1 MNTLG
6 GSSFLQALG
15 WAIANSLW
23 QMALLWVGYQC
34 VFLLFRKVKASVK
47 TTTAT
52 LLLFGGFLWFVVSL
66 IRHYWELDLHPVAT
80 DGEGLFLNAYST
92 AQVTHTDLLAY
103 VNRFLGIGE
112 HYLPYLSFAYLL
124 VLVFLLV
131 RVVKSYQHVKEVR
144 TEGLT
149 RIDPQWKIYIQEL
162 AYRIGIRKEVRLWLS
177 EKIDVPATIGYLKP
191 LILIPIASFNQLSTE
206 QVEAI
211 LLHELAHIRRHD
223 YLLNLVI
230 TVIET
235 ILFFNPFA
243 QLITRHIKTERENSC
258 DDFVLQFRYN
268 PHAYA
273 SALLSLEK
281 QRMAPELAMAASG
294 KTELLNRIRRIL
306 NVPGRPMNYG
316 QKLMAM
322 LITAGI
328 LASLAWLTPENVENK
343 PILSGIS
350 VLLPAS
356 EEAPAPVDYVLPSAT
371 STSHKSTNVC
381 CSGNSRSHCP
391 KMDNQQEEAP
401 MQLLSEDTIKQ
412 WENLTVRNPEMDQ
425 IAEDPMVVDPK
436 MSFEPGSQ
444 VQIDIDSAIHLY
456 QDYQLINKNYQVINQ
471 DYQNK
476 VAQAAAKVE
485 AQWRTLQIQAILDQK
500 HAQIRS
506 DDIQTAKARADLAQS
521 AQVHALLARK
531 AQDVQ
536 IRNAQLKLLAVL
548 NTATKTMTVEQLAN
562 LQKLQL
568 NFQFQYQL
576 PNQEELQT
584 VIPDQKLR
592 DQEKRVLWEQE
603 KSKEAKQKGEH
614 TPQIILDFSKQKF
627 TQDSASKVVI
637 QILHCCKGNDDTIH
651 VVAFNNKKV
660 KSLKFLKFKPKDKA
674 KVMDQDEDDV
684 DPGIQADQ
692 PDWQAP
698 EAPVKPIQQT
708 YGTTVI
714 PTAYHLT
721 GYNTGTVN
729 TNAGIGYKNV
739 ALKYYTPAY
748 ATAYKERVV
757 YSKGGNTEIHNFLE
771 KLSDEGLLPVDRNVR
786 IVRTNGHI
794 TVNGVSFSDQ
804 LGREFKAYFQGKNF
818 LIYTTGRVIEAYFR

>member
-1 MNTLG
+1 MNNLG

-34 VFLLFRKVKASVK
+34 IFLLFRKVKASVK

-66 IRHYWELDLHPVAT
+66 IRHYWVLDLHPVAADNT
-80 DGEGLFLNAYST
+80 GSFFSSATAAPET
-92 AQVTHTDLLAY
+92 AQTLLAY
-103 VNRFLGIGE
+103 ANRILGTAE

-124 VLVFLLV
+124 VLVFLLI

-149 RIDPQWKIYIQEL
+149 RIDPQWKIYVQEL

-356 EEAPAPVDYVLPSAT
+356 EEAPAPVDVVLQTAPST
-371 STSHKSTNVC
+371 THKSTNSG
-381 CSGNSRSHCP
+381 CSANSRPHCP
-391 KMDNQQEEAP
+391 KLDNQQEDAP
-401 MQLLSEDTIKQ
+401 LQLLSEDTIKQ
-412 WENLTVRNPEMDQ
+412 WEDLATQNPEMDQ
-425 IAEDPMVVDPK
+425 VSEDPTVAESRVD
-436 MSFEPGSQ
+436 
-444 VQIDIDSAIHLY
+444 VDSAARIY
-456 QDYQLINKNYQVINQ
+456 QDYQFINQ
-471 DYQNK
+471 AYQKK
-476 VAQAAAKVE
+476 VEQAAAQVE
-485 AQWRTLQIQAILDQK
+485 AQLSGLQLHAILAHK
-500 HAQIRS
+500 
-506 DDIQTAKARADLAQS
+506 
-521 AQVHALLARK
+521 K
-531 AQDVQ
+531 AQELQ
-536 IRNAQLKLLAVL
+536 ARSAQLKVLAAL
-548 NTATKTMTVEQLAN
+548 NTANKTMALEKLAK
-562 LQKLQL
+562 LQKLKL
-568 NFQFQYQL
+568 SFQFQYQL
-576 PNQEELQT
+576 PYKEQERL
-584 VIPDQKLR
+584 VIQDQAFQEQENKRQL
-592 DQEKRVLWEQE
+592 DQEKL
-603 KSKEAKQKGEH
+603 KETKQREAH
-614 TPQIILDFSKQKF
+614 TPKIILDFSKQKF
-627 TQDSASKVVI
+627 TRDSASKVVI
-637 QILHCCKGNDDTIH
+637 QILRCCKGNDDTIH
-651 VVAFNNKKV
+651 VVAFKNKKFRPL
-660 KSLKFLKFKPKDKA
+660 KSITFKTKDKA

-684 DPGIQADQ
+684 DPGILADQ
-692 PDWQAP
+692 PDWQSP
-698 EAPVKPIQQT
+698 EIHGKSTQPAFRSV
-708 YGTTVI
+708 VI
-714 PTAYHLT
+714 PTAYHAV
-721 GYNTGTVN
+721 GYNTGVAYNN
-729 TNAGIGYKNV
+729 TA
-739 ALKYYTPAY
+739 AAY
-748 ATAYKERVV
+748 QGCCNSAYRERVV
-757 YSKGGNTEIHNFLE
+757 YSKGGSTEIHNFLV
-771 KLSDEGLLPVDRNVR
+771 KLNDRGLLPVDRNVR
-786 IVRTNGHI
+786 IVRANGHMTI
-794 TVNGVSFSDQ
+794 NGVTFSEE
-804 LGREFKAYFQGKNF
+804 LGREFQSYFQGRNF
-818 LIYTTGRVIEAYFR
+818 LIYTSGKVIEAYFR